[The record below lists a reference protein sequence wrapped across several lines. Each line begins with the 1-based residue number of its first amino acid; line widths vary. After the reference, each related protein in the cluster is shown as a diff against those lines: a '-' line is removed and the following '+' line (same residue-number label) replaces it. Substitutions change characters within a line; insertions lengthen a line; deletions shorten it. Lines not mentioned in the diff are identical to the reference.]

1 MLRIQLKIM
10 KHHANTLSAI
20 LSDWSSFENME
31 SLYSQGSGSA
41 LQEAEKSA
49 NNWSGTLNKVSN
61 SWTKLVSELAESDSI
76 ITLLNLVNDLI
87 QAFDGLA
94 DTLNSVSK
102 FFSGG
107 FLGLDGSSFGGNIG
121 NIVGLVQSLTGHGK
135 IVLCPSL

>member
-1 MLRIQLKIM
+1 M
-10 KHHANTLSAI
+10 KYHANTLSAI

-94 DTLNSVSK
+94 DASNSVNK
-102 FFSGG
+102 FISSFGG
-107 FLGLDGSSFGGNIG
+107 LLGEGSSFAGNIG
-121 NIVGLVQSLTGHGK
+121 NIIGLIQSLTGHGEN
-135 IVLCPSL
+135 VLCPSF